1 MMHIKLECYCGMK
14 YEFDVEPVDGRMPYA
29 INCPNCDGDGTDYA
43 NQFIAQNLRPQPA
56 LATPPLEPQPDLPP
70 AGKPDVAMFVEPLDD
85 EP

>member
-43 NQFIAQNLRPQPA
+43 N
-56 LATPPLEPQPDLPP
+56 
-70 AGKPDVAMFVEPLDD
+70 
-85 EP
+85 